1 LINKEANSKK
11 MMERLQ
17 VNNLHFN
24 NTADFLLTNIS
35 GSRVLSVGCG
45 SGDIEKIIKFNGSK
59 EIMGLEIS
67 KSENPKIPIQLYD
80 GEEFPFENNSFDTV
94 LFVYCLHHTKS
105 LHEIRR
111 LMEEAARVSKK
122 EILIL
127 DHVYSNILERFGLIL
142 FDYCWNKVF
151 YLKLKMPITFNY
163 LKEGEWRKLFDDMC
177 LKVVGKEHPFRSCI
191 FFKLIR

>member
-1 LINKEANSKK
+1 
-11 MMERLQ
+11 MERLQ
-17 VNNLHFN
+17 VNNLYFN

-45 SGDIEKIIKFNGSK
+45 SGDIENIIKSNGSK
-59 EIMGLEIS
+59 EIVGLEIS
-67 KSENPKIPIQLYD
+67 KSENPKIPIQLYN

-105 LHEIRR
+105 LQEIRR

-142 FDYCWNKVF
+142 FDYCWNKIF

-163 LKEGEWRKLFDDMC
+163 LKEGEWHKLFDDLC
-177 LKVVGKEHPFRSCI
+177 LKVIGKENRFRASI
-191 FFKLIR
+191 FFKLTN

>member
-1 LINKEANSKK
+1 MISVEKDTKK
-11 MMERLQ
+11 IRQRLM
-17 VNNLHFN
+17 VNNLYFN

-67 KSENPKIPIQLYD
+67 KSENPKIPIKLYD

-105 LHEIRR
+105 LEEIRR

-142 FDYCWNKVF
+142 FDYCWNKIF

-163 LKEGEWRKLFDDMC
+163 LKEREWQKLFDDMR
-177 LKVVGKEHPFRSCI
+177 LKVVEKENPFRSSI
-191 FFKLIR
+191 FFKLTN

>member
-1 LINKEANSKK
+1 
-11 MMERLQ
+11 MMERLH

-24 NTADFLLTNIS
+24 NAADFLLTNIS

-59 EIMGLEIS
+59 EILGLEIS
-67 KSENPKIPIQLYD
+67 KSENPKIPIMLYD
-80 GEEFPFENNSFDTV
+80 GENFPFENNSFDTV
-94 LFVYCLHHTKS
+94 LFVYCLHHTKN
-105 LHEIRR
+105 LQEIHR

-127 DHVYSNILERFGLIL
+127 DHVYNNILERIGLII
-142 FDYCWNKVF
+142 FDYCWNKLF

-163 LKEGEWRKLFDDMC
+163 LKEVEWRKLFDDMC
-177 LKVVGKEHPFRSCI
+177 LKVVGKENPFKFCI
-191 FFKLIR
+191 FFKLTR

>member
-1 LINKEANSKK
+1 
-11 MMERLQ
+11 MMECLQ
-17 VNNLHFN
+17 VKNLYFN

-45 SGDIEKIIKFNGSK
+45 SGDIEKIIKCNGSK

-67 KSENPKIPIQLYD
+67 KSESPKIPIQIYN
-80 GEEFPFENNSFDTV
+80 GKEFPFENNSFDTV

-105 LHEIRR
+105 LQEIRR
-111 LMEEAARVSKK
+111 LIEEAARVSNK

-127 DHVYSNILERFGLIL
+127 DHVYRNILERFGLIL
-142 FDYCWNKVF
+142 FDYCWNKIF

-163 LKEGEWRKLFDDMC
+163 LKEREWHKLFDDIC
-177 LKVVGKEHPFRSCI
+177 LKVVGKENPFRYSI
-191 FFKLIR
+191 FFKLTG